1 MEKMLKAMLN
11 VQKEIALEEDAL
23 LVDLWNIAG
32 ALQEA
37 TEILQDLISKGNF
50 EEAKGF
56 LNDCSQ
62 LKQKQEHFEALL
74 ADMRSDYDALEDMIK
89 EAKQKALSLLNYMDR
104 TESQLRQKLKE
115 KSFTNDVID
124 ADEYKKRKANK

>member
-37 TEILQDLISKGNF
+37 TEILHDLISKGNF

-62 LKQKQEHFEALL
+62 LQQKQEHFEALL
-74 ADMRSDYDALEDMIK
+74 ADMRSDYDALEGMIK
-89 EAKQKALSLLNYMDR
+89 EAKRLASKY
-104 TESQLRQKLKE
+104 EI
-115 KSFTNDVID
+115 NDTKCEEEEETFSPEDFLV
-124 ADEYKKRKANK
+124 AAGFFSMK

>member
-1 MEKMLKAMLN
+1 MEKVLNMMLN
-11 VQKEIALEEDAL
+11 VQKEMVLEENAL
-23 LVDLWNIAG
+23 LVDLWSIAG

-62 LKQKQEHFEALL
+62 LQQKQEHFEALL
-74 ADMRSDYDALEDMIK
+74 ADMRSDYDALEGMIK
-89 EAKQKALSLLNYMDR
+89 EAKRLVSKPKMCDPECEEETTASPEDVLAALAFFSM
-104 TESQLRQKLKE
+104 K
-115 KSFTNDVID
+115 
-124 ADEYKKRKANK
+124 

>member
-1 MEKMLKAMLN
+1 MEKVLNMMLN
-11 VQKEIALEEDAL
+11 AQKKMVLEENAL
-23 LVDLWNIAG
+23 LVELWDIAG

-62 LKQKQEHFEALL
+62 LQQKQEKLEILL
-74 ADMRSDYDALEDMIK
+74 ADMRSDYDTLEGMIK
-89 EAKQKALSLLNYMDR
+89 EAKRLASKYEINDIEGKEEEEETFSLDGLFAAARFFSM
-104 TESQLRQKLKE
+104 E
-115 KSFTNDVID
+115 
-124 ADEYKKRKANK
+124 

>member
-37 TEILQDLISKGNF
+37 TEILHDLISKGNF

-62 LKQKQEHFEALL
+62 LQQKQEHFEALL
-74 ADMRSDYDALEDMIK
+74 ADMRSDYDALEGMIK
-89 EAKQKALSLLNYMDR
+89 EAKRLVSKY
-104 TESQLRQKLKE
+104 E
-115 KSFTNDVID
+115 ID
-124 ADEYKKRKANK
+124 DTKCEEEEETFSPEDFLVAAGFFSMK

>member
-1 MEKMLKAMLN
+1 MKKMLNAMLN

-56 LNDCSQ
+56 LNNCSK
-62 LKQKQEHFEALL
+62 LRQKQEKLEILL
-74 ADMRSDYDALEDMIK
+74 ADMRSDYDTLEGMIK
-89 EAKQKALSLLNYMDR
+89 EAKRLVSKYEINDTECEEEEETFSLDGLFAAARFFSM
-104 TESQLRQKLKE
+104 E
-115 KSFTNDVID
+115 
-124 ADEYKKRKANK
+124 

>member
-1 MEKMLKAMLN
+1 MKKMLNAMLN

-62 LKQKQEHFEALL
+62 LQQKQEHFEALL
-74 ADMRSDYDALEDMIK
+74 ADMRSDYDALEGMIK
-89 EAKQKALSLLNYMDR
+89 EARRLASNSEINDFEGDDEEATSSLEDLFAAVGFFSM
-104 TESQLRQKLKE
+104 K
-115 KSFTNDVID
+115 
-124 ADEYKKRKANK
+124 

>member
-1 MEKMLKAMLN
+1 MEKMLNAMLN

-56 LNDCSQ
+56 LKDCSQ
-62 LKQKQEHFEALL
+62 LQQKQEHFEALL
-74 ADMRSDYDALEDMIK
+74 ADMRSDYDTLENMIK
-89 EAKQKALSLLNYMDR
+89 EAKRLVSKY
-104 TESQLRQKLKE
+104 E
-115 KSFTNDVID
+115 ID
-124 ADEYKKRKANK
+124 DTKCEEEETFSPEDFLVAAGFFSMK

>member
-37 TEILQDLISKGNF
+37 TEILHDLISKGNF

-62 LKQKQEHFEALL
+62 LQQKQEHFEALL
-74 ADMRSDYDALEDMIK
+74 ADMRSDYDTLEGMIK
-89 EAKQKALSLLNYMDR
+89 EAKRLVSKYEINDTECEEEEEELPSLENLLTALAFFSM
-104 TESQLRQKLKE
+104 K
-115 KSFTNDVID
+115 
-124 ADEYKKRKANK
+124 

>member
-1 MEKMLKAMLN
+1 MKKMLNAMLN
-11 VQKEIALEEDAL
+11 VQKAIALEEDAL

-62 LKQKQEHFEALL
+62 LRQKQEELEILL
-74 ADMRSDYDALEDMIK
+74 ENKQSDCAALEGMIK
-89 EAKQKALSLLNYMDR
+89 EAKRLVSKYEINDI
-104 TESQLRQKLKE
+104 EGKE
-115 KSFTNDVID
+115 EEEEEETFSPEDFLIAAGFFSMK
-124 ADEYKKRKANK
+124 